1 MMFADDIVFFSE
13 RTEQVE
19 ENLEGWRFVL
29 EGRGMKVNMPLPY
42 ANTVLTP
49 LARKKKQE

>member
-19 ENLEGWRFVL
+19 ENLEGWRFVWR
-29 EGRGMKVNMPLPY
+29 E
-42 ANTVLTP
+42 
-49 LARKKKQE
+49 EE